1 MILLTGRKP
10 RQCRDH
16 EEQQS
21 SCYRSKPLLLL
32 LLLFG
37 TSCYFIINVMRDDN
51 NLLGNDRIIDT
62 TTTTTEYVGNDKHI
76 DASFAIKNTAVIR
89 IIANSSTTTLSL
101 KKCHPSKL
109 NMGCNLGERCKKL
122 LLIGITIDD
131 NDNDNDGNAYDNNFK
146 SSRKKN
152 VGNDTD
158 KEQESWYCLPVSS
171 MVRDT

>member
-21 SCYRSKPLLLL
+21 SRYRSKPFLLL

-37 TSCYFIINVMRDDN
+37 TSGYFIVNVMRRDDN
-51 NLLGNDRIIDT
+51 NLLGNHRIIDT
-62 TTTTTEYVGNDKHI
+62 TTTTTEDVGNDKRI

-89 IIANSSTTTLSL
+89 TIANSSTTTLPL

-122 LLIGITIDD
+122 LLIGTTIDD
-131 NDNDNDGNAYDNNFK
+131 NENDDNSFN
-146 SSRKKN
+146 SSSKKN

-158 KEQESWYCLPVSS
+158 KEQKSWYCLPVSS